1 MNLNNIDSFNFSG
14 GSVRCIAFAGAI
26 KYLCDNKKI
35 DLTKIINFYGT
46 SAGGIIAYGLALGY
60 TPNEIIFV
68 FYKFNFGLLAKIND
82 NYMTDII
89 QNHGLNDGS
98 SFRYFFSLLLK
109 KKLGV
114 YDINFEDF
122 YKQTNINLC
131 FFGYNI
137 TDYTTD
143 LFSYKTT
150 PQMSI
155 ILALSI
161 STTIPIMYEPI
172 KYNNKYYID
181 GGIMRG
187 NNINCLDNSKKNILS
202 FALRYRILPEYNSNT
217 FLFNI
222 L

>member
-98 SFRYFFSLLLK
+98 SVRYFFSLLLK
-109 KKLGV
+109 
-114 YDINFEDF
+114 
-122 YKQTNINLC
+122 
-131 FFGYNI
+131 
-137 TDYTTD
+137 
-143 LFSYKTT
+143 
-150 PQMSI
+150 
-155 ILALSI
+155 IL
-161 STTIPIMYEPI
+161 
-172 KYNNKYYID
+172 
-181 GGIMRG
+181 
-187 NNINCLDNSKKNILS
+187 
-202 FALRYRILPEYNSNT
+202 LR
-217 FLFNI
+217 
-222 L
+222 